1 MAENTIIRSR
11 YKYKPD
17 NSDKY
22 VTIHF
27 ETNADIVQTPD
38 LSEFGI
44 TKGASVTDVIKYLIN
59 DLIKTRALVPV
70 CNTHSWFVLNNP
82 VLSNGQMGYETDTC
96 KTKMGD
102 GINPYNMIKYTTGS
116 GSDNSDDGIIMEVI
130 TDRKQFLDSTNPIIP
145 LNVYVVETDTRQIKV
160 GDGITKYKDLP
171 YIEAKLVSSSYNN
184 ANNKVVYDYA
194 TNLFRLNKVPEKS
207 QIIYELETG
216 KVKKGDGK
224 TKYRGLPYIDF
235 ATIRIEDRVGSDP
248 VLKNSE
254 IMVLHDT
261 LGYTVK
267 RGNGSTTFSR
277 LPNIQLL
284 AIDESTNTEYD
295 FEYFADDSGKEIDG
309 TKFSALIIVDTY
321 DNFKKANP
329 ILLDGQIAICEQH
342 SQENK
347 IGNGR
352 AAFDTLRTNSTVLVD
367 SNNKEF
373 ESYDLLDNTGAS
385 VFSSNSGDSL
395 YSKNSIL
402 YVGEQAVYI
411 ATSRISKIGDGKTKF
426 LDLPKYEPDKVVY
439 DYSTN
444 LLRLNK
450 VHEKTQVIYELET
463 GKVKKGDGLSKY
475 SELPYIDFATIHIE
489 DRVGS
494 DPIVKNTEIMVL
506 HDMLGY
512 TVRQGDGTTVFSKL
526 PEMQLL
532 AIDETRKE
540 YEFEHFTNDSGEE
553 IDGTTFNGLIMVDTY
568 DNFRKANP
576 ILPANQIIICEQPSH
591 GCKIGDGRTTFNT
604 LRANSTA
611 LVDSTNK
618 EFEFDD
624 LLNENGASVISSNS
638 GDLLLINNPKLNRDE
653 QVLYITN
660 TRISK
665 IADGKTKFLD
675 LPKYEPSAVADSK
688 IVYYDT
694 AVNFITNDPT
704 LSKDTLGIESDT
716 NKIKIG
722 DGVNAWTALGYAKNM

>member
-1 MAENTIIRSR
+1 
-11 YKYKPD
+11 
-17 NSDKY
+17 
-22 VTIHF
+22 
-27 ETNADIVQTPD
+27 
-38 LSEFGI
+38 
-44 TKGASVTDVIKYLIN
+44 
-59 DLIKTRALVPV
+59 
-70 CNTHSWFVLNNP
+70 
-82 VLSNGQMGYETDTC
+82 
-96 KTKMGD
+96 
-102 GINPYNMIKYTTGS
+102 
-116 GSDNSDDGIIMEVI
+116 
-130 TDRKQFLDSTNPIIP
+130 
-145 LNVYVVETDTRQIKV
+145 
-160 GDGITKYKDLP
+160 
-171 YIEAKLVSSSYNN
+171 
-184 ANNKVVYDYA
+184 
-194 TNLFRLNKVPEKS
+194 
-207 QIIYELETG
+207 
-216 KVKKGDGK
+216 
-224 TKYRGLPYIDF
+224 
-235 ATIRIEDRVGSDP
+235 
-248 VLKNSE
+248 
-254 IMVLHDT
+254 MVLHDT

-267 RGNGSTTFSR
+267 RGNGSTAFSR

-506 HDMLGY
+506 HDMSGY
-512 TVRQGDGTTVFSKL
+512 TVRQGNGTTAFSKL

-553 IDGTTFNGLIMVDTY
+553 IDGTTFNGLIMIDTY

-591 GCKIGDGRTTFNT
+591 ECKIGDGRTTFNT

-675 LPKYEPSAVADSK
+675 LPKYEPSAVVDSK

-722 DGVNAWTALGYAKNM
+722 DGVNAWTALDYAKNM

>member
-82 VLSNGQMGYETDTC
+82 ILGNGQMGYETDTC
-96 KTKMGD
+96 KIKMGD

-130 TDRKQFLDSTNPIIP
+130 TDRKQTLDSTNPIIP
-145 LNVYVVETDTRQIKV
+145 LNVYAVETDTRQIKV

-194 TNLFRLNKVPEKS
+194 TNLFRLNKVPENS

-248 VLKNSE
+248 
-254 IMVLHDT
+254 
-261 LGYTVK
+261 
-267 RGNGSTTFSR
+267 
-277 LPNIQLL
+277 
-284 AIDESTNTEYD
+284 
-295 FEYFADDSGKEIDG
+295 
-309 TKFSALIIVDTY
+309 
-321 DNFKKANP
+321 
-329 ILLDGQIAICEQH
+329 
-342 SQENK
+342 
-347 IGNGR
+347 
-352 AAFDTLRTNSTVLVD
+352 
-367 SNNKEF
+367 
-373 ESYDLLDNTGAS
+373 
-385 VFSSNSGDSL
+385 
-395 YSKNSIL
+395 
-402 YVGEQAVYI
+402 
-411 ATSRISKIGDGKTKF
+411 
-426 LDLPKYEPDKVVY
+426 
-439 DYSTN
+439 
-444 LLRLNK
+444 
-450 VHEKTQVIYELET
+450 
-463 GKVKKGDGLSKY
+463 
-475 SELPYIDFATIHIE
+475 
-489 DRVGS
+489 
-494 DPIVKNTEIMVL
+494 IVKNTEIMVL
-506 HDMLGY
+506 HDMSGY
-512 TVRQGDGTTVFSKL
+512 TVRQGNGTTVFSKL

-532 AIDETRKE
+532 AIDENRKE

-611 LVDSTNK
+611 LVDSANK

-624 LLNENGASVISSNS
+624 LLNENGASVISPNS

-675 LPKYEPSAVADSK
+675 LPNYEPSAVADSK

-722 DGVNAWTALGYAKNM
+722 DGVNAWTALDYAKNM